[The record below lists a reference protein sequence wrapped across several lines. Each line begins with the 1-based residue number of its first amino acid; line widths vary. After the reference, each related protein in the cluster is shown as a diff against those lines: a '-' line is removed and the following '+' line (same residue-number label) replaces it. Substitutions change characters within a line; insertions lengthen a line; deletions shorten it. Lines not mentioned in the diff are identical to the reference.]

1 MGATPSSPGTDDE
14 GQSTVELALG
24 LPFVVILLLA
34 LVQGGLLVRDR
45 VLVTHAAREGA
56 RAAALDDDPG
66 AVEQAATDAGPLD
79 PRRLRVRVE
88 GRGGPGSRVT
98 VHVAYRAPAALPL
111 VGRLVGDV
119 ELTASA
125 TMRVER

>member
-1 MGATPSSPGTDDE
+1 MSGGDRDE
-14 GQSTVELALG
+14 RADGGQATVELALG
-24 LPFVVILLLA
+24 LPFVVLLLLA
-34 LVQGGLLVRDR
+34 LVQCGLLVRDR

-56 RAAALDDDPG
+56 RAASVDGDTD
-66 AVEQAATDAGPLD
+66 AVEQAAADAGPLD
-79 PRRLRVRVE
+79 PDRLTVTVG

-98 VHVAYRAPAALPL
+98 VRVAYRSPAALPL

>member
-1 MGATPSSPGTDDE
+1 MGAPTDDD
-14 GQSTVELALG
+14 GQATVELALG

-56 RAAALDDDPG
+56 RAAAVDEDGD
-66 AVEQAATDAGPLD
+66 AVEQAAADAGPLD
-79 PRRLRVRVE
+79 PRRLQVQVD

-98 VHVAYRAPAALPL
+98 VHVTYRAPTALPL
-111 VGRLVGDV
+111 VGRLLGDV